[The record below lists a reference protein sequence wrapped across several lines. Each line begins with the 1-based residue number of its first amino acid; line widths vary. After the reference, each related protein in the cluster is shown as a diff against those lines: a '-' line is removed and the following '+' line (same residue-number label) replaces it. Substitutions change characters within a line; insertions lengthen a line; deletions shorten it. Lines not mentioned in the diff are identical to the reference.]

1 MDTGKIS
8 LGKLLALLIFMVGIQ
23 SAWADVWD
31 GTTKTPAKKQTIDGK
46 EYFLIES
53 AANLAWFS
61 DTVNIYAAKEIAK
74 AYSADSLARA
84 NMTAADTA
92 KANAYAQSVKQA
104 FIDTAATD
112 KLKDSTNKYNSAR
125 NNYLDSIAKIFKD
138 GAAESI
144 AANVDVF
151 FKSNSN
157 AITLI
162 SEKTKDKNYASPHVK
177 FNAKVVADYIDMNH
191 KPFVPIAAG
200 KGEILYG
207 GIFDGN
213 HVTIKNLYVSSDYIS
228 EINSNYGQNVAFV
241 AALHEGVVK
250 NVVLD
255 SVSIIATVDIGTILK
270 GDKNKISVG
279 TIVAWQKSGTVEGC
293 YASGILYN
301 SGKGQAVGGVV
312 GNADAGLI
320 KDNLS
325 VVSIQIA
332 GSEAYVGGVIGQAKD
347 KVNIESCVFDGG
359 KFINDLTA
367 HDGGVV
373 GLRYEGNTT
382 LFKNT
387 YYDQNDVGQGVAQ
400 GSTNGIYAVAFLN
413 EEHIACVLN
422 EGEWNNADSTCS
434 GEGVWSTGDHIT
446 NQGVSKNDKNE
457 TIYTITF
464 NANGGT
470 FAAGAKTEKYL
481 RFGELATPDEIS
493 IPTNEFKKFE
503 GWSLSPTATKK
514 DDDLGYVYSP
524 KTVYAVWTDVPT
536 YTITFDFNTGSDAT
550 KLTKVVVKGDSITLH
565 GFSAD
570 QLPSTYK
577 ANGITYNFMG
587 WAKTENGTVL
597 DENQYGIATKD
608 ETFYARWKNDQQTY
622 QVTYMTG
629 LDAVYSV
636 ELVEEGDYA
645 KGPAVNPSKDGYT
658 FAGWYTEDDSLYNLN
673 DKNPLKQHIVLYA
686 KWSPVR
692 YDIVYNLSDGWTN
705 SANNPRYYTVEDN
718 VLFKAPKYK
727 NDSLEFDSWFY
738 DGTFT
743 NKAEQIAPGSRT
755 GNLSLYYKWNVRTYT
770 IWLSAGVDGYNIVEP
785 VIKRYGEPI
794 TLPGASFEYPG
805 YEQKGWATTDG
816 GAKVYELLGTYTDN
830 AEVELFPYWEKATYK
845 ITYELD
851 GGVNHVD
858 NDTTYT
864 MDSSDVVLKNPT
876 KVGYKFEGWY
886 DAEVGGKKVTKVEI
900 KAPYGDVK
908 LYAKWSQTKVTVT
921 LQDNSCEYNG
931 KNCGAKYTVSVTNGS
946 LGSDYKTVIVTDS
959 IKNVFDGPI
968 DANIV
973 SFAIVNKTTG
983 EVVTDQFD
991 VHYEGSSMLAVTPRD
1006 VSFAG
1011 KNETTTYTGDEIHVV
1026 SAANASGLPTGLN
1039 HTHNVGYEI
1048 TATDAGDYPAVM
1060 TDPADVKIWDEDG
1073 NDVTANYNVV
1083 SITPPSTGLTIK
1095 PTSEP
1100 FTISM
1105 ADEYV
1110 PVGGSIKGTPT
1121 STASSGTTTFFYRI
1135 GDSGEWKENLGELAL
1150 PATPDEYVIINIKAT
1165 NPNYTKEAKTSTKIT
1180 VTTKTILTVVA
1191 ASDSKVYDGTALVN
1205 ATYTCPE
1212 CATKL
1217 SSGGEL
1223 SVTMNDASITNVGSV
1238 TNTVKTVEI
1247 FKGGSDVTDNYAI
1260 NMVAGTLT
1268 VTKAPLT
1275 ITTASDSKA
1284 YDGNPLTAGVTAVF
1298 VNGETATVV
1307 ATGSQKMVGSSK
1319 NTYDI
1324 DWVTATAK
1332 QGNYQIVENLGTL
1345 TVSKAAVTIKVN
1357 AAEKLYGDADPEFSG
1372 VVTGLVNPD
1381 DLGVIKYYRSNAN
1394 VKNAGS
1400 YPKAISAS
1408 YTANMNYEVNVTKG
1422 NLTVKKRNVTL
1433 TSADASK
1440 VYDGTALTAPTVTVG
1455 GDGFAPNEGVYFTV
1469 TGSQTDAGTS
1479 ANTFTYELKEG
1490 TDVST
1495 NYTLAEVKGDL
1506 TVTKS
1511 PVTVS
1516 IVGRT
1521 GTYAYNGSQQVV
1533 SGYDAS
1539 INNAMYSASDIV
1551 FGGESVIQ
1559 KTKSGTYAM
1568 GLASAMFTN
1577 KNNNFDVTFNVTDGS
1592 LTITP
1597 PEIVVAYNDAGDTL
1611 HVIVGDDDSDSLI
1624 NEKINEALA
1633 GHVPPI
1639 ALPTKDEDK
1648 DSTYAF
1654 DGWEKNPTSGQYE
1667 PVFDATVKKDTID
1680 AKYQDDPEKHID
1692 VEIHV
1697 TDVHKD
1703 IVEKINA
1710 ALEQNGIALPSK
1722 PDNGDSTYVL
1732 DWKQNPETGV
1742 YEPDFKGVLR
1752 VEQIIVKYGDGAT
1765 DTIYV
1770 DIRAQDSKSQ
1780 IEQKIND
1787 ALNNHLPPIKV
1798 KGKDDTYTLA
1808 GWEKDEATGYYVPVF
1823 AKGDVVYV
1831 INFHLPEGAV
1841 LTSKFNGY
1849 NYGEVTLLPDAVMK
1863 SDTTWV
1869 FNGWYTK
1876 TKGRGDRVK
1885 AMRET
1890 DAGNKS
1896 LYPLFQKTLRYE
1908 IAGKTGEVVVIYT
1921 DRADTTIARAL
1932 KSVIPDEI
1940 SKNGVRY
1947 AFVKWKLE
1955 DGVYKAVLKSL
1966 AVRFNVA
1973 VDARA
1978 LNIEEAQ
1985 MGSRYAVFDMD
1996 GRVVKRGTVSN
2007 GSQRVEIPKS
2017 GSYMVRVGKD
2027 AVQVN
2032 VK

>member
-31 GTTKTPAKKQTIDGK
+31 GTTKTPAKTQKIGDK
-46 EYFLIES
+46 DYFLIES

-61 DTVNIYAAKEIAK
+61 DTVNNYVLEAKWQRLI
-74 AYSADSLARA
+74 SLIE
-84 NMTAADTA
+84 ADTS
-92 KANAYAQSVKQA
+92 KAEYRTRA
-104 FIDTAATD
+104 F
-112 KLKDSTNKYNSAR
+112 KDSAINLMKAIRQDPESY
-125 NNYLDSIAKIFKD
+125 YLDPAKKALWNKGPYTGYLRSAWDFTVNVELNAKIT
-138 GAAESI
+138 AEY
-144 AANVDVF
+144 
-151 FKSNSN
+151 
-157 AITLI
+157 L
-162 SEKTKDKNYASPHVK
+162 
-177 FNAKVVADYIDMNH
+177 DMNN
-191 KPFVPIAAG
+191 KPFTPIAAG
-200 KGEILYG
+200 NGTAKYTGTFLG
-207 GIFDGN
+207 NGI
-213 HVTIKNLYVSSDYIS
+213 TIKNLKVDSKEFVMQVFDVVHGYPSYC
-228 EINSNYGQNVAFV
+228 QNVGLFGVIGSGKVRNLILDGVTIYATGKNDYWANPHQV
-241 AALHEGVVK
+241 SVGPVVGWMNGGTIDTCYTSGSIVTNGRDVGAGGILGAMTDGKTVSNAL
-250 NVVLD
+250 
-255 SVSIIATVDIGTILK
+255 STVSI
-270 GDKNKISVG
+270 
-279 TIVAWQKSGTVEGC
+279 E
-293 YASGILYN
+293 ASGRD
-301 SGKGQAVGGVV
+301 V
-312 GNADAGLI
+312 
-320 KDNLS
+320 
-325 VVSIQIA
+325 
-332 GSEAYVGGVIGQAKD
+332 YVGGISGVIR
-347 KVNIESCVFDGG
+347 
-359 KFINDLTA
+359 
-367 HDGGVV
+367 GGVTISSSV
-373 GLRYEGNTT
+373 YDGDNLEAHPDEIGAQGAIAGRIVNNRDTSKAQSITIT
-382 LFKNT
+382 LSNC
-387 YYDQNDVGQGVAQ
+387 YYDTDALNNDIWVGSLDVYVNVVGDPKGFNNVNTEENACLLNKH
-400 GSTNGIYAVAFLN
+400 TWDAVTKT
-413 EEHIACVLN
+413 CS
-422 EGEWNNADSTCS
+422 DST
-434 GEGVWSTGDHIT
+434 GLWT
-446 NQGVSKNDKNE
+446 NQENIAITGVSKKEDNSNAE
-457 TIYTITF
+457 TVFLITF
-464 NANGGT
+464 DANGGS
-470 FAAGAKTEKYL
+470 FAPGAKTTK
-481 RFGELATPDEIS
+481 ELKFNTPLTADEIS
-493 IPTNEFKKFE
+493 TPTYDSTKSFV
-503 GWSLSPTATKK
+503 GWALSPTASAPENLGIVYGVKK
-514 DDDLGYVYSP
+514 
-524 KTVYAVWTDVPT
+524 VYAVWKDVVL
-536 YTITFDFNTGSDAT
+536 YTITFDLNNGDGAAKYT
-550 KLTKVVVKGDSITLH
+550 KKVVKDSAITTA
-565 GFSAD
+565 GFTAE
-570 QLPSTYK
+570 QLPSVYK
-577 ANGITYNFMG
+577 VGNNKYYFAG
-587 WAKTENGTVL
+587 WSDSENGL
-597 DENQYGIATKD
+597 ALENLGVATKD
-608 ETFYARWKNDQQTY
+608 ATFYARWSPAPQFKVKFDVQGHGTTPADQ
-622 QVTYMTG
+622 V
-629 LDAVYSV
+629 VY
-636 ELVEEGDYA
+636 EEERA
-645 KGPAVNPSKDGYT
+645 TAPEEPVANGYK
-658 FAGWYTEDDSLYNLN
+658 FKGWYTEPTCTNLYNFQTLI
-673 DKNPLKQHIVLYA
+673 DSEITLYA
-686 KWSPVR
+686 KWAP
-692 YDIVYNLSDGWTN
+692 IVYSITYNLNGGTDNGANPTN
-705 SANNPRYYTVEDN
+705 YTIESETVLLKTPTIANDT
-718 VLFKAPKYK
+718 
-727 NDSLEFDSWFY
+727 LEFKGWFY
-738 DGTFT
+738 DGAFT
-743 NKAEQIAPGSRT
+743 NQALQITKGSFGDVTLYAYWRT
-755 GNLSLYYKWNVRTYT
+755 KEYT
-770 IWLSAGVDGYNIVEP
+770 INYQAGEEGANNVAP
-785 VIKRYGEPI
+785 VVKKYGEDI
-794 TLPGASFEYPG
+794 ALLGAVYKRAG
-805 YEQKGWATTDG
+805 YEQDGWSTVDNGDKA
-816 GAKVYELLGTYTDN
+816 YELNALYTEN
-830 AEVELFPYWEKATYK
+830 KNVTLFPHWEKTVYK
-845 ITYELD
+845 IIYELD

-946 LGSDYKTVIVTDS
+946 LGSDYKTVVVTDS
-959 IKNVFDGPI
+959 IKNVFDGSI

-991 VHYEGSSMLAVTPRD
+991 VHYEGSSTLAVTPRD

-1026 SAANASGLPTGLN
+1026 SAANASGLPTELN

-1121 STASSGTTTFFYRI
+1121 STASSGKTTFLYRI
-1135 GDSGEWKENLGELAL
+1135 GDSGDWTQSLGELELAL

-1180 VTTKTILTVVA
+1180 VTSKTILTVTA
-1191 ASDSKVYDGTALVN
+1191 KDSSKVYDGTAL
-1205 ATYTCPE
+1205 TRSEYDYTGLKDGDAFE
-1212 CATKL
+1212 V
-1217 SSGGEL
+1217 
-1223 SVTMNDASITNVGSV
+1223 VTIVGTITDVGTAS
-1238 TNTVKTVEI
+1238 NTVSAVTV
-1247 FKGGSDVTDNYAI
+1247 KRGTANVTDEYAI
-1260 NMVAGTLT
+1260 NKVAGTLT

-1324 DWVTATAK
+1324 QWDATAK

-1345 TVSKAAVTIKVN
+1345 TVTKAAVTIKVS
-1357 AAEKLYGDADPEFSG
+1357 AAEKLYGDADPEFTG
-1372 VVTGLVNPD
+1372 EVTGLVNPD

-1455 GDGFAPNEGVYFTV
+1455 GDGFAPNEGAYFTV

-1551 FGGESVIQ
+1551 FGGKSVIQ

-1568 GLASAMFTN
+1568 GLTSAMFTN

-1624 NEKINEALA
+1624 NEKINDALA

-1680 AKYQDDPEKHID
+1680 VKYQDDPEKHID

-1932 KSVIPDEI
+1932 KSVIPSDI
-1940 SKNGVRY
+1940 TKNGVKY
-1947 AFVKWKLE
+1947 AFVKWELK
-1955 DGVYKAVLKSL
+1955 DGVYTAVLKSL
-1966 AVRFNVA
+1966 AVRFNV
-1973 VDARA
+1973 VLDSRA
-1978 LNIEEAQ
+1978 FCIEEAQ
-1985 MGSRYAVFDMD
+1985 MGARYAVFDMD
-1996 GRVVKRGTVSN
+1996 GRVVRRGVVSN
-2007 GSQRVEIPKS
+2007 GSQRVEVPKS
-2017 GSYMVRVGKD
+2017 GSYTVRVNKE

>member
-151 FKSNSN
+151 FKNNSN

-845 ITYELD
+845 IIYELD

-908 LYAKWSQTKVTVT
+908 LYARWSQTKVTVT

-946 LGSDYKTVIVTDS
+946 LGSDYKTVVVTDS

-983 EVVTDQFD
+983 DTVTSAFD
-991 VHYEGSSMLAVTPRD
+991 VTFVDGGSIS
-1006 VSFAG
+1006 VSPKLVNF
-1011 KNETTTYTGDEIHVV
+1011 TTDNIPSKTYTGDSIHVEGKSKTSDLV
-1026 SAANASGLPTGLN
+1026 KG
-1039 HTHNVGYEI
+1039 HTHNVGY
-1048 TATDAGDYPAVM
+1048 TVDVLDAGDNYDPVM
-1060 TDPADVKIWDEDG
+1060 TDPAEVKILDADG
-1073 NDVTANYNVV
+1073 NDVTANYTIGSIAPPAKKFVV
-1083 SITPPSTGLTIK
+1083 EKSNGNF
-1095 PTSEP
+1095 EVV
-1100 FTISM
+1100 F

-1110 PVGGSIKGTPT
+1110 TDDGAPHSMTHG
-1121 STASSGTTTFFYRI
+1121 ASSDAPGTTFMYQMD
-1135 GDSGEWKENLGELAL
+1135 GGEWTDKLSSLVASGVGDH
-1150 PATPDEYVIINIKAT
+1150 TIKVVAT
-1165 NPNYTKEAKTSTKIT
+1165 NPNYKKTQEKTAKLMIT
-1180 VTTKTILTVVA
+1180 ASPVVTIVA
-1191 ASDSKVYDGTALVN
+1191 VGDSKVYDGTPLS
-1205 ATYTCPE
+1205 ATFT
-1212 CATKL
+1212 T
-1217 SSGGEL
+1217 SGNLGADDQVVDVEF
-1223 SVTMNDASITNVGSV
+1223 TNSITDVGTVTSSV
-1238 TNTVKTVEI
+1238 KSYKIMNGTTN
-1247 FKGGSDVTDNYAI
+1247 VTDLYKVNK
-1260 NMVAGTLT
+1260 VDCFLS

-1324 DWVTATAK
+1324 QWDATAK

-1345 TVSKAAVTIKVN
+1345 TVTKAAVTIKVS
-1357 AAEKLYGDADPEFSG
+1357 AAEKLYGDADPEFTG

-1455 GDGFAPNEGVYFTV
+1455 GDGFAPNEGAYFTV

-1495 NYTLAEVKGDL
+1495 NYMLAEVKGDL

-1521 GTYAYNGSQQVV
+1521 GTYAYNGSQQLV

-1539 INNAMYSASDIV
+1539 INNALYSASDIV

-1568 GLASAMFTN
+1568 GLTSAMFTN

-1639 ALPTKDEDK
+1639 ALPIKDEDK

-1680 AKYQDDPEKHID
+1680 VKYQDDPEKHID

-1752 VEQIIVKYGDGAT
+1752 VEQIIVKYGDGPT

-1808 GWEKDEATGYYVPVF
+1808 GWEKDESTGYYVPVF

>member
-1 MDTGKIS
+1 
-8 LGKLLALLIFMVGIQ
+8 
-23 SAWADVWD
+23 
-31 GTTKTPAKKQTIDGK
+31 
-46 EYFLIES
+46 
-53 AANLAWFS
+53 
-61 DTVNIYAAKEIAK
+61 
-74 AYSADSLARA
+74 
-84 NMTAADTA
+84 
-92 KANAYAQSVKQA
+92 
-104 FIDTAATD
+104 
-112 KLKDSTNKYNSAR
+112 
-125 NNYLDSIAKIFKD
+125 
-138 GAAESI
+138 
-144 AANVDVF
+144 
-151 FKSNSN
+151 
-157 AITLI
+157 
-162 SEKTKDKNYASPHVK
+162 
-177 FNAKVVADYIDMNH
+177 
-191 KPFVPIAAG
+191 
-200 KGEILYG
+200 
-207 GIFDGN
+207 
-213 HVTIKNLYVSSDYIS
+213 
-228 EINSNYGQNVAFV
+228 
-241 AALHEGVVK
+241 
-250 NVVLD
+250 
-255 SVSIIATVDIGTILK
+255 
-270 GDKNKISVG
+270 
-279 TIVAWQKSGTVEGC
+279 
-293 YASGILYN
+293 
-301 SGKGQAVGGVV
+301 
-312 GNADAGLI
+312 
-320 KDNLS
+320 
-325 VVSIQIA
+325 
-332 GSEAYVGGVIGQAKD
+332 
-347 KVNIESCVFDGG
+347 
-359 KFINDLTA
+359 
-367 HDGGVV
+367 
-373 GLRYEGNTT
+373 
-382 LFKNT
+382 
-387 YYDQNDVGQGVAQ
+387 
-400 GSTNGIYAVAFLN
+400 
-413 EEHIACVLN
+413 
-422 EGEWNNADSTCS
+422 
-434 GEGVWSTGDHIT
+434 
-446 NQGVSKNDKNE
+446 
-457 TIYTITF
+457 
-464 NANGGT
+464 
-470 FAAGAKTEKYL
+470 
-481 RFGELATPDEIS
+481 
-493 IPTNEFKKFE
+493 
-503 GWSLSPTATKK
+503 
-514 DDDLGYVYSP
+514 
-524 KTVYAVWTDVPT
+524 
-536 YTITFDFNTGSDAT
+536 
-550 KLTKVVVKGDSITLH
+550 
-565 GFSAD
+565 
-570 QLPSTYK
+570 
-577 ANGITYNFMG
+577 
-587 WAKTENGTVL
+587 
-597 DENQYGIATKD
+597 
-608 ETFYARWKNDQQTY
+608 
-622 QVTYMTG
+622 
-629 LDAVYSV
+629 
-636 ELVEEGDYA
+636 
-645 KGPAVNPSKDGYT
+645 
-658 FAGWYTEDDSLYNLN
+658 
-673 DKNPLKQHIVLYA
+673 
-686 KWSPVR
+686 
-692 YDIVYNLSDGWTN
+692 
-705 SANNPRYYTVEDN
+705 
-718 VLFKAPKYK
+718 
-727 NDSLEFDSWFY
+727 
-738 DGTFT
+738 
-743 NKAEQIAPGSRT
+743 
-755 GNLSLYYKWNVRTYT
+755 
-770 IWLSAGVDGYNIVEP
+770 
-785 VIKRYGEPI
+785 
-794 TLPGASFEYPG
+794 
-805 YEQKGWATTDG
+805 
-816 GAKVYELLGTYTDN
+816 
-830 AEVELFPYWEKATYK
+830 
-845 ITYELD
+845 
-851 GGVNHVD
+851 
-858 NDTTYT
+858 
-864 MDSSDVVLKNPT
+864 
-876 KVGYKFEGWY
+876 
-886 DAEVGGKKVTKVEI
+886 
-900 KAPYGDVK
+900 
-908 LYAKWSQTKVTVT
+908 
-921 LQDNSCEYNG
+921 
-931 KNCGAKYTVSVTNGS
+931 
-946 LGSDYKTVIVTDS
+946 
-959 IKNVFDGPI
+959 
-968 DANIV
+968 
-973 SFAIVNKTTG
+973 
-983 EVVTDQFD
+983 
-991 VHYEGSSMLAVTPRD
+991 
-1006 VSFAG
+1006 
-1011 KNETTTYTGDEIHVV
+1011 
-1026 SAANASGLPTGLN
+1026 
-1039 HTHNVGYEI
+1039 
-1048 TATDAGDYPAVM
+1048 
-1060 TDPADVKIWDEDG
+1060 
-1073 NDVTANYNVV
+1073 
-1083 SITPPSTGLTIK
+1083 
-1095 PTSEP
+1095 
-1100 FTISM
+1100 
-1105 ADEYV
+1105 
-1110 PVGGSIKGTPT
+1110 
-1121 STASSGTTTFFYRI
+1121 
-1135 GDSGEWKENLGELAL
+1135 
-1150 PATPDEYVIINIKAT
+1150 
-1165 NPNYTKEAKTSTKIT
+1165 
-1180 VTTKTILTVVA
+1180 
-1191 ASDSKVYDGTALVN
+1191 
-1205 ATYTCPE
+1205 
-1212 CATKL
+1212 
-1217 SSGGEL
+1217 
-1223 SVTMNDASITNVGSV
+1223 
-1238 TNTVKTVEI
+1238 
-1247 FKGGSDVTDNYAI
+1247 
-1260 NMVAGTLT
+1260 
-1268 VTKAPLT
+1268 
-1275 ITTASDSKA
+1275 
-1284 YDGNPLTAGVTAVF
+1284 
-1298 VNGETATVV
+1298 
-1307 ATGSQKMVGSSK
+1307 
-1319 NTYDI
+1319 
-1324 DWVTATAK
+1324 
-1332 QGNYQIVENLGTL
+1332 
-1345 TVSKAAVTIKVN
+1345 
-1357 AAEKLYGDADPEFSG
+1357 
-1372 VVTGLVNPD
+1372 
-1381 DLGVIKYYRSNAN
+1381 
-1394 VKNAGS
+1394 
-1400 YPKAISAS
+1400 
-1408 YTANMNYEVNVTKG
+1408 MNYEVNVTKG

-1455 GDGFAPNEGVYFTV
+1455 GDGFAPNEGAYFTV

-1479 ANTFTYELKEG
+1479 ANKFTYELKEG

-1568 GLASAMFTN
+1568 GLTSAMFTN

-1680 AKYQDDPEKHID
+1680 VKYQDDPEKHID